1 MKRYDYEFGV
11 YIGRFQPIHNG
22 HVQTIVK
29 ALDIVEKLIIV
40 VGSATTSKSIKN
52 PWTYE
57 ERKAMMLDT
66 FKDLNIDVKRLLF
79 LSASDYLYNDN
90 VWTTAVQTMISD
102 VLGES
107 KSVLFGHNK
116 DRSTFYLELFPK
128 LFHIDFGEFKECKFK
143 NATLIREAFFEGN
156 IEFIRTSVP
165 QNVYDSLLNEM
176 STQKYTELVEE
187 YKHIKEYKQLWSNS
201 PYPPTFVT
209 TDAIVVKSGHVLVV
223 KRKMNPG
230 KGLIALPGG
239 FLGQYNSIVDS
250 MVKELKEET
259 HISLPKDE
267 LKKRIVD
274 QRVFDHPDR
283 SLRGRTI
290 THAFCINL
298 GTGELPLVQGD
309 DDADKSWWM
318 SLRDVARHEERFFE
332 DHWHII
338 NFFVNK
344 F

>member
-22 HVQTIVK
+22 HVQTIVH

-40 VGSATTSKSIKN
+40 IGSATTSKSIKN

-66 FKDLNIDVKRLLF
+66 FKRTNIDVGRLLF
-79 LSASDYLYNDN
+79 LSASDYLYNNN

-102 VLGES
+102 VIGES
-107 KSVLFGHNK
+107 KTALFGHNK

-128 LFHIDFGEFKECKFK
+128 LFHVDFGEFKECKLK

-165 QNVYDSLLNEM
+165 QNVYDSLLSEM
-176 STQKYTELVEE
+176 STQKYVELVEE
-187 YKHIKEYKQLWSNS
+187 YKHIKEYKQLWSSS

-239 FLGQYNSIVDS
+239 FLGQHDSIVDS
-250 MVKELKEET
+250 MVRELKEET
-259 HISLPKDE
+259 RIGLPKDE

-298 GTGELPLVQGD
+298 GSGELPLVQGD

-338 NFFVNK
+338 NFFVSR